1 MSGRTARICSRVSWV
16 RVTTVCHFRRWGL
29 QASTAAMRSVSRGI
43 NDPPYNEVIA
53 SRNTA
58 SAAHVAYR
66 FTGFSDCAMPAR
78 LRLIA
83 GVEGINAFG

>member
-1 MSGRTARICSRVSWV
+1 
-16 RVTTVCHFRRWGL
+16 
-29 QASTAAMRSVSRGI
+29 MRSVRQGI
-43 NDPPYNEVIA
+43 DNPPHNDVIA